1 MSDVACTFD
10 PGHIPVSRLHRT
22 WLAEEEFIHRA
33 CRQTCSA
40 GVCVLSPSPS
50 DPLRERETPMTSKM
64 SEKSYQAVR
73 CLYCSEPIR
82 LSPRLVELCC
92 ADSELQSHCQVFI
105 LRCDACSKEGR
116 YLMAEIETH
125 ESESSDIRDLNQFGP
140 RRSPVSYRKAAG
152 L

>member
-1 MSDVACTFD
+1 M
-10 PGHIPVSRLHRT
+10 
-22 WLAEEEFIHRA
+22 
-33 CRQTCSA
+33 
-40 GVCVLSPSPS
+40 GVCVLSPKVAYSS
-50 DPLRERETPMTSKM
+50 YEGKLLMTSEM
-64 SEKSYQAVR
+64 AGKSYQAVR

-82 LSPRLVELCC
+82 LSARLLELCC

-125 ESESSDIRDLNQFGP
+125 ESESSDIGDLNQFGP